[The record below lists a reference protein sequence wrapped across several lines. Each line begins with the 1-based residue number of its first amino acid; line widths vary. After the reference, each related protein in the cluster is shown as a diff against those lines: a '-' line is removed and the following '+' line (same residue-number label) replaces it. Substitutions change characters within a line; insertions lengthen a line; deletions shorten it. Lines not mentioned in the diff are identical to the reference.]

1 MDRYE
6 VLKFVH
12 IAAAIVWIG
21 GAVSIQ
27 FFAHL
32 ARRSGDPIRMVSFTG
47 DVDWIGKRVFTPA
60 ALIVVVLGFVLVWD
74 GPWTLG
80 MDWVW
85 ISLIIFAISFVAGV
99 GFFAPESVRIGK
111 MIEAEGAESA
121 AVQARIARLLNLIR
135 IDLVLLFAIV
145 YLMVAKPG
153 V

>member
-6 VLKFVH
+6 ILKFVH

-21 GAVSIQ
+21 GAVAIQ

-32 ARRSGDPIRMVSFTG
+32 ARRSGDAQRMVALTR
-47 DVDWIGKRVFTPA
+47 DVEWIGKRVFTPA
-60 ALIVVVLGFVLVWD
+60 ALIVVILGFILVWD

-80 MDWVW
+80 MEWVW
-85 ISLIIFAISFVAGV
+85 ISLIIFGISFALGV
-99 GFFAPESVRIGK
+99 GFFTPESMRIGK
-111 MIEAEGAESA
+111 MIEAEGAESP
-121 AVQARIARLLNLIR
+121 AVQARITRILNLIR

>member
-21 GAVSIQ
+21 GAVAIQ

-32 ARRSGDPIRMVSFTG
+32 ARKSGDAQRMVALTR
-47 DVDWIGKRVFTPA
+47 DVEWIGKRVFTPA
-60 ALIVVVLGFVLVWD
+60 ALIVVVLGFILVWD

-80 MDWVW
+80 MDWIW
-85 ISLIIFAISFVAGV
+85 ISLVIFAISFAVGV
-99 GFFAPESVRIGK
+99 GFFTPESIRIGK
-111 MIEAEGAESA
+111 MIEAEGAESP
-121 AVQARIARLLNLIR
+121 AVQARITRILNLIR

>member
-12 IAAAIVWIG
+12 IASAIVWIG
-21 GAVSIQ
+21 GAVAIQ

-32 ARRSGDPIRMVSFTG
+32 ARKSGDPLRMVSFTR
-47 DVDWIGKRVFTPA
+47 DVEWIGKRVFTPA
-60 ALIVVVLGFVLVWD
+60 ALIVVLLGFVLVWD

-85 ISLIIFAISFVAGV
+85 MSLVLFGISFAAGV
-99 GFFAPESVRIGK
+99 GFFTPESMRIAK
-111 MIEAEGAESA
+111 MIEAEGAESP
-121 AVQARIARLLNLIR
+121 AVQARISRILNLVR
-135 IDLVLLFAIV
+135 IDLVILFAIV